1 MLEQQVRERT
11 ARLETALTDLRSTQ
25 EQVVKQERL
34 RALGM
39 MAGGIA
45 HDFNNALTM
54 VLGYGELLLPWL
66 REKAS
71 PRETAYLDHMID
83 AAKDAAT
90 VVSRLR
96 DFYRPAENNEV
107 RVPVDLNAVVE
118 RVVSLTSPKWKGKCH
133 ADGVQI
139 DVRMNLQDVPYV
151 LGNASE
157 LREVLTNLIFNS
169 VDAMPSGGS
178 ILVST
183 HQAAEGVVLS
193 VTDTGSG
200 MTESE
205 RERCLEPFFTT
216 KGEGGTG
223 LGLSVVYGIVQRHGG
238 KIDIESQVGVG
249 TTFSVH
255 LPATAATECIQE
267 APAERVDRSLRVL
280 VVDDQEIINEL
291 LAEHLKSDGHVTAC
305 AQNGQEA
312 LGLFRTESFDLVITD
327 QSMPGMNGVQLAGAV
342 KECSPKTKV
351 ILLTG
356 FGEEMM
362 AGGCPAGVD
371 LVVGKPVSHDNL
383 RNAIF
388 QTMTSHELLESVS

>member
-1 MLEQQVRERT
+1 VRT
-11 ARLETALTDLRSTQ
+11 
-25 EQVVKQERL
+25 
-34 RALGM
+34 
-39 MAGGIA
+39 
-45 HDFNNALTM
+45 
-54 VLGYGELLLPWL
+54 
-66 REKAS
+66 
-71 PRETAYLDHMID
+71 
-83 AAKDAAT
+83 
-90 VVSRLR
+90 
-96 DFYRPAENNEV
+96 
-107 RVPVDLNAVVE
+107 
-118 RVVSLTSPKWKGKCH
+118 
-133 ADGVQI
+133 
-139 DVRMNLQDVPYV
+139 NLQDIPYV

-178 ILVST
+178 ITVST
-183 HQAAEGVVLS
+183 QQASEGVAVS

-238 KIDIESQVGVG
+238 KIDIASQVGVG

-255 LPATAATECIQE
+255 LPATMATETIQE
-267 APAERVDRSLRVL
+267 SPSERIDRTLRVL

-312 LGLFRTESFDLVITD
+312 LALFRSESFDLVITD
-327 QSMPGMNGVQLAGAV
+327 QSMPGMNGVQLAGAI
-342 KECSPKTKV
+342 KEVSPKTRV

-362 AGGCPAGVD
+362 AAGGCPPGVD

-388 QTMTSHELLESVS
+388 QVMASSEMLESVS